1 MLKLHS
7 AWLVLAA
14 RNWQSLVTF
23 YGQLL
28 NQSPQ
33 PCISNVYAE
42 FQLPGLRLGIFEPKA
57 SDKGEFAGCTSGS
70 MSLCLE
76 VENLENAI
84 AHLTQLGYPP
94 AAEITQASHGREVY
108 ARDPEGNRLILHQ
121 AIVANP

>member
-1 MLKLHS
+1 M
-7 AWLVLAA
+7 VVAA
-14 RNWQSLVTF
+14 RNWQSLVSF

-33 PCISNVYAE
+33 PCIANVYAE

-57 SDKGEFAGCTSGS
+57 SDKGEFAGFTSGS

-76 VENLENAI
+76 VEHLESAI
-84 AHLTQLGYPP
+84 AHLTNLGYPP
-94 AAEITQASHGREVY
+94 MGEIIQASHGREVY
-108 ARDPEGNRLILHQ
+108 ASDPEGNRLILHE